1 MILVVQAFNEF
12 RKNTGSLYVYT
23 YAYIYNISPIKFA
36 SLL

>member
-12 RKNTGSLYVYT
+12 KKNVGSIYVPT
-23 YAYIYNISPIKFA
+23 YAYIYNVSSINFA